1 MNVRLLPLAFFA
13 GGTGCGFFNS
23 VYDTSG
29 EDSGGT
35 NCDSVCVGELVV
47 QFADGRADF
56 QIQLYG
62 EGFPTLNLACPDDV
76 AAGGVG
82 AAGCLTN
89 GFFVEVSDYAF
100 PEVLQFSVDGS
111 DPGDLTPEW
120 IESNECGTRCTS
132 ADVTLDFG
140 R

>member
-1 MNVRLLPLAFFA
+1 MNMRMLPLAFFA

-29 EDSGGT
+29 EDSGGVG
-35 NCDSVCVGELVV
+35 CDSVCTGELVV

-82 AAGCLTN
+82 TAGCLTN
-89 GFFVEVSDYAF
+89 GFFVEVSAYAF
-100 PEVLQFSVDGS
+100 PETLQFSVDES
-111 DPGDLTPEW
+111 DPGDLTPDW
-120 IESNECGTRCTS
+120 TESNVCDTRCTS
-132 ADVTLDFG
+132 AEVILAF
-140 R
+140 RR

>member
-1 MNVRLLPLAFFA
+1 MLPVAFLSA
-13 GGTGCGFFNS
+13 TTGCGFFGS
-23 VYDTSG
+23 VHDTSG
-29 EDSGGT
+29 GDSGGVG
-35 NCDSVCVGELVV
+35 CDGICVGELVV
-47 QFADGRADF
+47 QFADGRAEF